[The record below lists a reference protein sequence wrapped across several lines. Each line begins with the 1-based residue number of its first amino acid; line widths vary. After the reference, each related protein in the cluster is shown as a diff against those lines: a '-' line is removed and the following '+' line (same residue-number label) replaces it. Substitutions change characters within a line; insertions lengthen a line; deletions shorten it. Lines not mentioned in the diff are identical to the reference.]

1 MATELVSTERHG
13 AVLAVT
19 LNSPDTRNSLTLELR
34 EQLGAAIA
42 LAERDRSVR
51 SVFLSG
57 AGSSFCSGGDFKML
71 QQASTPWPVHRRFRQ
86 YSRWLTPLTMLEKP
100 VVVGVHGYAV
110 GGGMGLALTGDMLI
124 AGESTQFV
132 AGFFRLGAVP
142 DIGVMY
148 QLPRLIGM
156 ARAKNFLFGGDTLN
170 AQEALELGLVR
181 KVVPDGQLRAAG
193 LEEAQRLASGPAE
206 VMGLA
211 KMLMARS
218 FEHSLEQMFT
228 YEGLGQALAM
238 SSAEFGEGFHAALE
252 KRSPDFAAAAARA
265 AEAGQ

>member
-156 ARAKNFLFGGDTLN
+156 ARAKNFLFGG
-170 AQEALELGLVR
+170 
-181 KVVPDGQLRAAG
+181 QLRAAG
-193 LEEAQRLASGPAE
+193 LEAAQRLASGPAE